1 LDAINSTSFNI
12 FAISMNIELTNL
24 TLADLDRMF
33 LEFEQYRETI
43 EDLFRQVTGQ
53 SMGKCMA
60 CRREAYIILHNYI
73 VQRDERSAKTE
84 TRLEEEGAT
93 QHTPRRGR
101 RPKGGVAEGV

>member
-1 LDAINSTSFNI
+1 LDAIKLISLIFSSF
-12 FAISMNIELTNL
+12 FMRTELATI

-33 LEFEQYRETI
+33 VEFEQYRETI
-43 EDLFRQVTGQ
+43 ADLFHQVTGQ

-84 TRLEEEGAT
+84 TPVQEVT
-93 QHTPRRGR
+93 QPQTRRGR
-101 RPKGGVAEGV
+101 RPKGGVAESV

>member
-1 LDAINSTSFNI
+1 
-12 FAISMNIELTNL
+12 MNTELATL

-33 LEFEQYRETI
+33 SNFEEHGETI
-43 EDLFRQVTGQ
+43 ANLFHQVTGQ

-73 VQRDERSAKTE
+73 VQRDERKPKTE
-84 TRLEEEGAT
+84 THLEEEGAP
-93 QHTPRRGR
+93 QHPPRRGR